1 MDEVI
6 FEEFKGTGN
15 SEIMLDRK
23 VADKRVFPAI
33 DITKSG
39 TRKEELLAARTSSE
53 DVGAAPHPDADGH
66 GGRDRVPARQ
76 AEAHQEQRRL
86 LRHAPQAVTDKTQRP
101 AGITAA
107 LDLAHGVRLALGPQE
122 SLQQTFKPGP
132 SLISAIHA
140 AMSTAASP

>member
-1 MDEVI
+1 MARQRYY
-6 FEEFKGTGN
+6 F
-15 SEIMLDRK
+15 SDRLARK
-23 VADKRVFPAI
+23 QRN
-33 DITKSG
+33 TKIC
-39 TRKEELLAARTSSE
+39 LAALLFLAVSAGTAWSHENVATAPASMSLPLSVTDTCLPLFSS
-53 DVGAAPHPDADGH
+53 V
-66 GGRDRVPARQ
+66 
-76 AEAHQEQRRL
+76 
-86 LRHAPQAVTDKTQRP
+86 HAPQAVTDKTQRP